1 MKRSKSFAGFSHEIL
16 TSTILPV
23 QSPGRPETLRTNV
36 SQLTPSTHVA
46 SLADAAPAAMKP
58 SHVTGGP
65 VGPSGPLDGVA
76 ADALFRCADARA
88 KAAVS
93 ARTSTKA
100 TRPYD
105 LMRPTSLALPAAV
118 LSISAGDQL

>member
-46 SLADAAPAAMKP
+46 SLAEAAPAAMKP
-58 SHVTGGP
+58 SHMTGGP
-65 VGPSGPLDGVA
+65 VGPSVPLDGVA

-93 ARTSTKA
+93 TRTSTKA

-105 LMRPTSLALPAAV
+105 LMRPTSLALLTAV
-118 LSISAGDQL
+118 LSISAGDQH